1 MTFWTSGFADNGNLI
16 MQIAKE
22 QFSEAT
28 VGYAENKSIA
38 DEWVRLF
45 NTNYFLVSAVRTS
58 NIIALV
64 NLIFLDI

>member
-1 MTFWTSGFADNGNLI
+1 

-28 VGYAENKSIA
+28 VGYAENKSLA
-38 DEWVRLF
+38 EEWVRLF
-45 NTNYFLVSAVRTS
+45 NTNYFLVSAVRTN

-64 NLIFLDI
+64 NLICLII